1 MTEAPFLIYGSG
13 SLFSVVQRDA
23 ESDTTVYFLNDGYNH
38 YHGDAECAGDAD
50 KSSQN
55 NNDPHSKTDS
65 HNHNNEFSFLKLNEV
80 FV

>member
-1 MTEAPFLIYGSG
+1 MTEAPFLIQDSG
-13 SLFSVVQRDA
+13 SLFSVVQGNT
-23 ESDTTVYFLNDGYNH
+23 ESDLPVDLLDDGRNH
-38 YHGDAECAGDAD
+38 HTYDTECAGNAD
-50 KSSQN
+50 ESSQN